1 MSELFIETNK
11 FLKEFQENI
20 KLEVDKLFQSS
31 YDEYFNTDN
40 AEAEIEPGLWEN
52 PNEYYFLGAGL
63 EYQEIINR
71 EIQELNDDGI
81 YFLYCKFKT
90 YEKTYKERRNIFF
103 EIYEDAEPIHFLEEE
118 LKEYLKPT
126 RQNGV
131 YFRLETEKLL
141 EISYT
146 KEKTKNFLIEQAK
159 KIGYNIVIELGAF
172 DEIVSH
178 KIEDAKKEKESILS
192 DTIKQP
198 LSEKEKW
205 LPIGLGFAKGEIQID
220 LKRNISARKIA
231 KKYTKE
237 SDANYITGTGIS
249 LPKDPK
255 NIYSDLKKMKIVFVH
270 CIENDII
277 VCDEFKKAYDIEVS
291 KVN

>member
-1 MSELFIETNK
+1 LELFIET
-11 FLKEFQENI
+11 KEFLAQFE
-20 KLEVDKLFQSS
+20 
-31 YDEYFNTDN
+31 EYI
-40 AEAEIEPGLWEN
+40 EIEKGKWYQARHDGDYTIYSNVEDIDETLWLN
-52 PNEYYFLGAGL
+52 NSEYYFFGAQI

-71 EIQELNDDGI
+71 EIQELNDHGI

-146 KEKTKNFLIEQAK
+146 KEKTKKFLIEQAK
-159 KIGYNIVIELGAF
+159 NIGYNIVIELGAF

-205 LPIGLGFAKGEIQID
+205 LPIGLGFAKGEIQND

-255 NIYSDLKKMKIVFVH
+255 NIYSDLKKMKIVFIH
-270 CIENDII
+270 CIENDIV